1 MRQNITKLP
10 IPLQQASTLKAYL
23 QKQREREREKKTQ
36 KDRYMV
42 RVTAICTAHT
52 LGVGLHYSTWFRG
65 SLTCLLMDDDKKYI
79 ANVPPPHF

>member
-23 QKQREREREKKTQ
+23 QKQREREKKTQ

-52 LGVGLHYSTWFRG
+52 LGVAYTIVRGLE
-65 SLTCLLMDDDKKYI
+65 
-79 ANVPPPHF
+79 AA

>member
-23 QKQREREREKKTQ
+23 QKQRERERKKNPERQIYGTCYR
-36 KDRYMV
+36 DLHCAYTR
-42 RVTAICTAHT
+42 C
-52 LGVGLHYSTWFRG
+52 GLHYSTWFRG